1 MLDICVSLL
10 DYLKIFSFFF
20 FFFWSIC
27 NPSNK
32 CLNKT
37 CCIKWYG
44 FGSSTFLRRSLYKD
58 WHAFFFFRLLDLCSI
73 YDPWGCKVVIL
84 TFLFFHGSVH
94 CFWPVFQQY
103 RKAPSILSWGHFLR
117 YKLQNLSRHL
127 WLELL
132 GLDHLLANPSFF
144 LAAVSSHVNAV
155 SPPEQDTFREDFP
168 FSSLRLQVC
177 NGAETAFSKKAFT
190 SIQKWRKSVS
200 VFFLLI

>member
-1 MLDICVSLL
+1 MWSLKKVFCFKVPELLHDLWTICQFH
-10 DYLKIFSFFF
+10 YLRPKVNFASVQLNLKPKLKFQLQTQVRNVEILTIDRKLFQVRIPCWTSAWASWIIWRFFLFFF

-84 TFLFFHGSVH
+84 TFLFFSWLSSLLLASV
-94 CFWPVFQQY
+94 PAV
-103 RKAPSILSWGHFLR
+103 RKSSFYPFLR
-117 YKLQNLSRHL
+117 AL
-127 WLELL
+127 
-132 GLDHLLANPSFF
+132 P
-144 LAAVSSHVNAV
+144 
-155 SPPEQDTFREDFP
+155 
-168 FSSLRLQVC
+168 QV
-177 NGAETAFSKKAFT
+177 
-190 SIQKWRKSVS
+190 
-200 VFFLLI
+200 